1 MNELKIHMVNTG
13 GLAVVHE
20 VKGHDEPK
28 NRGFARH
35 MAEVVFDLRTRINGS
50 EVENRPAVPTFR
62 GGRPSEDPV
71 KLRLGGRVTVDT
83 SRDVA

>member
-50 EVENRPAVPTFR
+50 EVENRLAVPKFR
-62 GGRPSEDPV
+62 GGRPPEETI
-71 KLRLGGRVTVDT
+71 KLRLGDRVTVDT
-83 SRDVA
+83 SRDIA